1 MEDSIQGENPWQVPS
16 LDEFLYYCCP
26 ECDLKTKEH
35 ILFFEHAV
43 KIHEQ
48 AKDVLCLQEEKHEQ
62 EDFVVPAGCG
72 KSFESNDGYKK
83 HLKEHNQEQDPL
95 ATKVIRPTVVIKRKA
110 IGPSLDI
117 LDNDFSKKMCNK
129 VQCLDCQNFFHP
141 SLLEKHQK
149 VCPNQKHQKETETMA
164 YKEFLVEFGID
175 PGNNYKIGNQTYL
188 WMGKQVPGKRCVYCN
203 KNTHPSDKVHRK
215 KCVKIKKQ
223 CQACFEVI
231 KPTNLRS
238 HPCYKTNKEVEFLD
252 FIENESEPIEPQEDF
267 ISDGQ
272 IKIEINEEL
281 KESPD
286 KFIHES
292 IEVKE
297 SLESSTTS
305 IDKGKTLAEFETYAY
320 SCACKL
326 KTNDQAKYEAH
337 KIHCTIVQCYLCGL
351 FEDVSRI
358 VKHIEKKHK
367 ELTVDKSMY
376 GPQKDKFPCKD
387 CDFIAPTPWNL
398 KLHQSEHHPS
408 TALPVHF
415 PCTDCDFVAS
425 TPRKLNR
432 HWSDNHL
439 PKNLSC
445 NTCKREFSTKTS
457 FFEHQK
463 KVHSKRR
470 CEVCNFE
477 DEIPKLKIHMREEH
491 PEYKPYQCKPC
502 GLSYAFKI
510 QLHQHRNSPDA
521 LCKKMG
527 VNDNTEQNQEETS
540 SNPFVC
546 ETCGK
551 IFNKLQP
558 LIAHT
563 KKMHGIDPTKD
574 MSSNFICEKCGMGFG
589 SNYNLQQHMKKHTQ
603 KFHICVLCDKIT
615 TSKKLLQDHLSSIH
629 NNSFSSRFAKDIY
642 PCSECGEKY
651 DSSSS
656 LNIHL
661 TVQHSFSADHQC
673 PDCEKILVSNTLL
686 TAHKME
692 VHLFKPGY
700 KAKKS
705 ETDVQCKICGKYLKN
720 EKTLA
725 THTLQEHEKEKHKY
739 RCEQCDYSTYE
750 PSRLKIHFNDVHR
763 VAQDFKCIKCDYL
776 TNTKKKLHQHEVT
789 CHNINRF
796 NLKVYMCEY
805 CDSKQM
811 FPKKGV
817 FGLHLLKVHNIVTDS
832 IHLKPG
838 K

>member
-1 MEDSIQGENPWQVPS
+1 MNENY
-16 LDEFLYYCCP
+16 L
-26 ECDLKTKEH
+26 
-35 ILFFEHAV
+35 
-43 KIHEQ
+43 
-48 AKDVLCLQEEKHEQ
+48 
-62 EDFVVPAGCG
+62 
-72 KSFESNDGYKK
+72 
-83 HLKEHNQEQDPL
+83 
-95 ATKVIRPTVVIKRKA
+95 
-110 IGPSLDI
+110 
-117 LDNDFSKKMCNK
+117 SKKMCKN
-129 VQCLDCQNFFHP
+129 VQCLDCLKVIHP
-141 SLLEKHQK
+141 SLLERHKK
-149 VCPNQKHQKETETMA
+149 VCPNQKGQKDTETE
-164 YKEFLVEFGID
+164 E
-175 PGNNYKIGNQTYL
+175 
-188 WMGKQVPGKRCVYCN
+188 
-203 KNTHPSDKVHRK
+203 
-215 KCVKIKKQ
+215 
-223 CQACFEVI
+223 
-231 KPTNLRS
+231 
-238 HPCYKTNKEVEFLD
+238 
-252 FIENESEPIEPQEDF
+252 F

-358 VKHIEKKHK
+358 EKHIEKKHK

-491 PEYKPYQCKPC
+491 PEHKPYQCKPC
-502 GLSYAFKI
+502 GLSWIFDE
-510 QLHQHRNSPDA
+510 QLRHHKFLKNS
-521 LCKKMG
+521 LCRKMG
-527 VNDNTEQNQEETS
+527 LNDNMEQNQEETP

-546 ETCGK
+546 ETCGE
-551 IFNKLQP
+551 IFDKLQP
-558 LIAHT
+558 LLAHT
-563 KKMHGIDPTKD
+563 KKIHGIDPTKD
-574 MSSNFICEKCGMGFG
+574 IGSDFVCEKCGMAFG
-589 SNYNLQQHMKKHTQ
+589 SKYNLKQHMRYHTQ
-603 KFHICVLCDKIT
+603 MFHICVLCDKIT
-615 TSKKLLQDHLSSIH
+615 TSKKLVQEHLSSIH
-629 NNSFSSRFAKDIY
+629 NISFSSRYAKDVY

-700 KAKKS
+700 KAKRS
-705 ETDVQCKICGKYLKN
+705 ETDIQCKICDKYLKN

-725 THTLQEHEKEKHKY
+725 THTLQAHEKEKHEF
-739 RCEQCDYSTYE
+739 RCDQCDYSTYD
-750 PSRLKIHFNDVHR
+750 SYRLKIHVNDYHR
-763 VAQDFKCIKCDYL
+763 DAQDFKCIKCDYL
-776 TNTKKKLHQHEVT
+776 SNSKK
-789 CHNINRF
+789 
-796 NLKVYMCEY
+796 
-805 CDSKQM
+805 
-811 FPKKGV
+811 
-817 FGLHLLKVHNIVTDS
+817 
-832 IHLKPG
+832 
-838 K
+838 